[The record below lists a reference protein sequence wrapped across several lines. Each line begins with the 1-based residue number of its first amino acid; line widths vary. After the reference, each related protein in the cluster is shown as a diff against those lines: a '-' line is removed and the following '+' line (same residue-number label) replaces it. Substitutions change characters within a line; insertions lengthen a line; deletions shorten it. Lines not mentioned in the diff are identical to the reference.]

1 LLSAPPAAV
10 KWVRAHFSVH
20 GDSPMRTRT
29 LAALVLGLFLAAAAG
44 ADDATKKDLDKLQGT
59 WQTVSGEFNGDKLDE
74 ELCKVLKF
82 VCKGDKFEVQGPADI
97 LNQYA
102 KGAFKLDATTTPKT
116 LDVTIGG
123 GDKKGDVIESIYE
136 LDGDNLK
143 VCGKLVG
150 KERPADFTTKTGSN
164 MVSLVLKREKQ

>member
-1 LLSAPPAAV
+1 
-10 KWVRAHFSVH
+10 
-20 GDSPMRTRT
+20 MRTRT

-44 ADDATKKDLDKLQGT
+44 AADDATKKDQEKLQGT
-59 WQTVSGEFNGDKLDE
+59 WQTVSGEFNGDKLDD

-82 VCKGDKFEVQGPADI
+82 VCKSDKFEVQGPADV

-102 KGAFKLDATTTPKT
+102 KGTFKLDATTTPKT
-116 LDVTIGG
+116 LDITIGG
-123 GDKKGDVIESIYE
+123 GEKKGDVIECIYE

-143 VCGKLVG
+143 VCGKLTG
-150 KERPADFTTKTGSN
+150 KERPADYTTKQGSN